1 MVSAPLAFEF
11 VAVLGTLLAL
21 WAWAVQ
27 RAAPPEEAVPRT
39 ITSMSQIGR
48 IAFACIA
55 LAFILV
61 GIAARSGEAITA
73 GIAFVLAA
81 AGQHWVHER
90 WGQ

>member
-11 VAVLGTLLAL
+11 VAVLGALLAL

-27 RAAPPEEAVPRT
+27 RTAPPEEAVPRT

-55 LAFILV
+55 LAFLLV